1 MAATFKIEKLND
13 YTIMANHH
21 LRNRK
26 LSLKAKGLQS
36 LMLSLPEEWD
46 YSLKGLAAI
55 CKDGVGSI
63 SSTLRELEEAGYV
76 SRKRRR
82 NAKGQLTDTEYIIY
96 QIPHPKSSESNEDE
110 NEPKREKPDQAENH
124 DDAPKA
130 SEPEQEKPDQVKSR
144 KKPKR
149 ENPVLAE
156 PVQAEP
162 DKVKRPQL
170 NIQEL
175 NKQESSIQSIYQS
188 CEKRKNRNKS
198 EMPDREIDDIK
209 EYIKTNIEYDIACE
223 RFKKETVDDIVDVMA
238 DVYMTDGIITIGKRD
253 YQAKYIQ
260 DIFDKIEFDHIEF
273 VIRSFE
279 DASKKNPIRN
289 IKKYLLSSLINSRMT
304 MNSYYNADINYSFG

>member
-13 YTIMANHH
+13 YTVMANHH

-55 CKDGVGSI
+55 CKDGVDSI

-82 NAKGQLTDTEYIIY
+82 NEKGQLTDTEYIIY
-96 QIPHPKSSESNEDE
+96 QIPKPSENNTDE
-110 NEPKREKPDQAENH
+110 KKPKRENPDQAENH

-188 CEKRKNRNKS
+188 CEKHKNRKKS

-223 RFKKETVDDIVDVMA
+223 RFKKETVDDIVDIMA